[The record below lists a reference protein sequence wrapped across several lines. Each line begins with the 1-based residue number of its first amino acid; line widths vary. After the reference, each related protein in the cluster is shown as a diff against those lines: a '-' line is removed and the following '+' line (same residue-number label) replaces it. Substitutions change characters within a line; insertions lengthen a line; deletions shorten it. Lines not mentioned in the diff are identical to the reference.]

1 LTTENKNLEIAMAF
15 TEALDAKD
23 RYTAGHSRRVME
35 YSLRLGLTLG
45 FSENERARLKTAAL
59 LHDIGKIGIPDRIL
73 QKHERLSREDYAII
87 KRHPEIGAKILK
99 SIGSFKGLVPP
110 IYYHHERYDGKGYP
124 QGLKSEQIPLAAR
137 IIAIA
142 DSFDAMTSS
151 RSYRNALSF
160 DLALAELE
168 SSRERQL
175 DPRLTDA
182 FIELLRV
189 APPDLENYIIMEPEW
204 YL

>member
-1 LTTENKNLEIAMAF
+1 MSATEKKNIEIAMAF

-35 YSLRLGLTLG
+35 YSLRLGLALG
-45 FSENERARLKTAAL
+45 FSENENARLEMSAL

-73 QKHERLSREDYAII
+73 QKHEKLSGEDYVII

-99 SIGSFKGLVPP
+99 SIGAFNGMVPP
-110 IYYHHERYDGKGYP
+110 VYYHHERYDGHGYP
-124 QGLKSEQIPLAAR
+124 QGLRGGQIPLAAR

-142 DSFDAMTSS
+142 DSFDAMTSG

-168 SSRERQL
+168 ASRGIQL
-175 DPRLTDA
+175 DPQLTDA
-182 FIELLRV
+182 FIELLRA
-189 APPDLENYIIMEPEW
+189 APPELKNCVLEPEW